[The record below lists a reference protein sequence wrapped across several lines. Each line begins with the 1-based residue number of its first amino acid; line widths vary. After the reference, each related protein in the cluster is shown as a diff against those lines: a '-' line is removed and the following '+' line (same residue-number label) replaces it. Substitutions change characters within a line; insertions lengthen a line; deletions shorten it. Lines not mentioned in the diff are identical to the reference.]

1 MEFILWMSVTCN
13 SINCFKSHISSK
25 LEPETTWSVD
35 ILESGLYMTL
45 SLCPLSHQCV
55 GTSGLR
61 WIRKANRK
69 PHPSFRKVPVWMTF
83 SDLFKFTIIER
94 QITWKW
100 YDIQLY
106 LQWLINRKLYVI
118 YRTASFSITLN
129 DPTFSF
135 KVTPFFDAE
144 YLRNGTT
151 YRHNFNEIL
160 KGSYTRLMQQCHFEW
175 PWVTLQN
182 IQ

>member
-1 MEFILWMSVTCN
+1 MAIFRQGTNAREYEKITIFDQIISLYLAN
-13 SINCFKSHISSK
+13 DARESHSYYGRRI
-25 LEPETTWSVD
+25 
-35 ILESGLYMTL
+35 
-45 SLCPLSHQCV
+45 
-55 GTSGLR
+55 
-61 WIRKANRK
+61 RK
-69 PHPSFRKVPVWMTF
+69 PHPSFRMMPVWMTF
-83 SDLFKFTIIER
+83 SDLFKVTIIQP
-94 QITWKW
+94 QIIWKW

-106 LQWLINRKLYVI
+106 LQWPTNIQSYMI

-182 IQ
+182 IHWHKASCSVSATAKVLVVTVTEGQS